1 MAWLLRVLLCLF
13 STPIL
18 TSALVGMSP
27 QLSIEEV
34 IEYRNKVKSA
44 FDFAYSNY
52 LEHAWGFDELRP
64 ISCSGFNTWG
74 GFSLS
79 LIDSLDTLAIMG
91 EFEEFRRVYSI
102 VANTFDFNRDV
113 NVSVFETNIRVIGGL
128 LSAHLLSHI
137 ASVPNLPPG
146 YPCEGPLLSL
156 ALDLG
161 RRLMPAFNTASGMP
175 YGTVNLAYGVP
186 KFETP
191 ITCTAGVGTFI
202 IEFATLSRLTGDLIF
217 ERTAMKAI
225 EAMHASRSHIDL
237 LGNHINTMDKKWTAI
252 ESGIGGGVD
261 SFFEYLVKG
270 SMALHQPR
278 LMDIFYT
285 YYDAINKHIKKD
297 DWFFMVHKDSGR
309 VTVPSFQSLEAFWP
323 GLLTLIGETHQAKKS
338 LYNYHQVARQLGFLP
353 EMYDVANSETRA
365 PAYPLRPEYVESLFY
380 LYRATR
386 DPHLL
391 SLAAE
396 LVESIEF
403 STRAKCGY
411 ATVFDVNTH
420 QLEDRMESFFLA
432 ETLKYLY
439 LLFTISIEDHDK
451 KSQLKDHKDHFIL
464 NPGATG
470 RVINVDGF
478 PCVIDSGGY
487 VFNTEAHP
495 IDIACLDC
503 CRAKHIMSSESS
515 TSNSI
520 HWSKSNIN
528 NNQCEQSDSPCITE
542 HSQQSSES
550 SYSFSSETLTS
561 STASASASTSASSF
575 SSSSSSFSPLNT
587 HQQSSED
594 SCFVSSKDFFMQL
607 VLDGHSSDSQWL
619 VGLLSNPNVSF
630 KDTVGNCDYHKNNCD
645 FDLLTCPIESRF
657 SRYNRYGQVG

>member
-1 MAWLLRVLLCLF
+1 MARIFLTIFILVLYI
-13 STPIL
+13 SL
-18 TSALVGMSP
+18 TFCYVGVSP
-27 QLSIEEV
+27 QLSQDEIL
-34 IEYRNKVKSA
+34 EYRNKVKGA
-44 FDFAYSNY
+44 FDFAYTNY
-52 LEHAWGFDELRP
+52 LTHAWGYDELKP
-64 ISCSGFNTWG
+64 ISCTGFNTWG

-137 ASVPNLPPG
+137 ASVPDLPPG

-156 ALDLG
+156 AVDLG
-161 RRLMPAFNTASGMP
+161 RRLMPAFDTATGMP

-186 KFETP
+186 NSETP

-202 IEFATLSRLTGDLIF
+202 IEFSTLSRLTGDSIF
-217 ERTAMKAI
+217 EKTAMKAV
-225 EAMHASRSHIDL
+225 EAMHASRSNIDL
-237 LGNHINTMDKKWTAI
+237 LGNHINTTDKKWTAV

-278 LMDIFYT
+278 LIDIFYT

-297 DWFFMVHKDSGR
+297 DWFFMVHKDSGHI
-309 VTVPSFQSLEAFWP
+309 TVPAFQSLEAFWP

-353 EMYDVANSETRA
+353 EMYDVSSWKTKL

-380 LYRATR
+380 LFRATR

-396 LVESIEF
+396 VVESIEF
-403 STRAKCGY
+403 STRTKCGY
-411 ATVFDVNTH
+411 ATVYDVNTH

-439 LLFTISIEDHDK
+439 LLFTVAIDEDAR
-451 KSQLKDHKDHFIL
+451 KSQVKDHKDHFML
-464 NPGATG
+464 NSGATG
-470 RVINVDGF
+470 RIINVDGF
-478 PCVIDSGGY
+478 HCVIDSGGY

-495 IDIACLDC
+495 IDISCLDC
-503 CRAKHIMSSESS
+503 CHAKHRVNIEASLKV
-515 TSNSI
+515 
-520 HWSKSNIN
+520 SKSY
-528 NNQCEQSDSPCITE
+528 C
-542 HSQQSSES
+542 HSQSGSCVES
-550 SYSFSSETLTS
+550 VETPNVIHYDEQQEQQQQHYFQQQLPGEFFCHFSFKD
-561 STASASASTSASSF
+561 SF
-575 SSSSSSFSPLNT
+575 Y
-587 HQQSSED
+587 
-594 SCFVSSKDFFMQL
+594 QL
-607 VLDGHSSDSQWL
+607 VLNQKYNQNDSHNNWL
-619 VGLLSNPNVSF
+619 NNLLPNPSVSLNVDNF
-630 KDTVGNCDYHKNNCD
+630 HYHKNNCD